1 MTWMQNI
8 ASDFLSL
15 LPVDMD
21 GCCYGEVVDTMG
33 GESRSGVVGTVWPS
47 WYAGTQI
54 M

>member
-15 LPVDMD
+15 LPVDDMV

-47 WYAGTQI
+47 W
-54 M
+54 